1 MPTLST
7 DNYHKNNKDI
17 EHSDLLYSIVPTVN
31 CNWKSNGTY
40 YDFNNTLNVDML
52 KFDYEPIGNFTENVY
67 NASKFISNQYVSN
80 RIDNI
85 LYVDGKVMTYK
96 ESILNKVT

>member
-1 MPTLST
+1 
-7 DNYHKNNKDI
+7 
-17 EHSDLLYSIVPTVN
+17 
-31 CNWKSNGTY
+31 
-40 YDFNNTLNVDML
+40 ML